1 MNVEAFTD
9 ALCMAFMAAGVLALI
24 YKLWSVRNER

>member
-1 MNVEAFTD
+1 MSVEAITD
-9 ALCMAFMAAGVLALI
+9 VLCMAFLAAGVLALI